1 MSPSTRILIVEDDD
15 IIANIISSM
24 LERKGYGIAGRTG
37 SGEKAI
43 IKSADLE
50 PDLVIMDISLCG
62 EMDGVTAARF
72 IFQLF
77 HYPIIFLTAM
87 CDDTLLD
94 LAKGA
99 QPLGFILKPF
109 TDRELISNVELALY
123 NQTIRKKHFDHFIV
137 GEPKKI
143 MGSFDAIIIMDIT
156 GRIIFFNP
164 FAAWFLDLPEDEIH
178 MKYWRDVMMLIH
190 DQTDKQLKDPIPEVV
205 RQKVVVTHEFN
216 TAIVTKT
223 SKRWKVSVTIRPLM
237 DDADTLFGILM
248 QIREKSSGPIKMG
261 DTRPGTAL

>member
-1 MSPSTRILIVEDDD
+1 MAPSPRIMIVEDDE
-15 IIANIISSM
+15 IISNIISSM
-24 LERKGYGIAGRTG
+24 LERKGYCIAGRTD

-43 IKSADLE
+43 MKSAELE
-50 PDLVIMDISLCG
+50 PDLVMMDIRLCG

-94 LAKGA
+94 QAKNA
-99 QPLGFILKPF
+99 QPLGFIIKPF
-109 TDRELISNVELALY
+109 TDRELISNIELALY
-123 NQTIRKKHFDHFIV
+123 NHAIRKNHLGYYPV

-143 MGSFDAIIIMDIT
+143 MGSLVATIIMDKI
-156 GRIIFFNP
+156 GRIIFVNP
-164 FAAWFLDLPEDEIH
+164 HAAWFIGLPEDEIL

-190 DQTDKQLKDPIPEVV
+190 DQTDVQLEDPIPEVV

-216 TAIVTKT
+216 TAIVTK
-223 SKRWKVSVTIRPLM
+223 SRKRWKVSVTIRPIM
-237 DDADTLFGILM
+237 DDTDTFFGISM
-248 QIREKSSGPIKMG
+248 HIKEKTREQIKMAKKLLDAG
-261 DTRPGTAL
+261 I